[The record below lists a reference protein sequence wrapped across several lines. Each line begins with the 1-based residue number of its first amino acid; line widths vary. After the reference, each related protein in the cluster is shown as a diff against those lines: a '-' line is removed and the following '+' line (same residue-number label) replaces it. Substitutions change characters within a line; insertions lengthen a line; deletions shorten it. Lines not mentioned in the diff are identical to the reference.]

1 MKNGELKIEKN
12 VPLPKTYGG
21 FGLTG
26 IFRKMKPGESIFV
39 PFDVSSDPRQIAYN
53 ALGKGK
59 FSVHKE
65 PGGARVWR
73 KLEKEPL

>member
-1 MKNGELKIEKN
+1 MKARQMKNGELKIEKN
-12 VPLPKTYGG
+12 VPLPKSSKGY
-21 FGLTG
+21 GLTG
-26 IFRKMKPGESIFV
+26 LLRKMKSGESIFV
-39 PFDVSSDPRQIAYN
+39 PFDVSGDPRQIAYN

-73 KLEKEPL
+73 K